1 MKTKFLAQ
9 LLLSTCLISSCTSED
24 IEFSDVNEQGSIET
38 TTLDIDEAKSLL
50 QEFVADAFTK
60 SNTSFTIKEHK
71 LKTLYI
77 DNTETLPVTVRD
89 TIPVYEF
96 TTETDGQEGYSVV
109 VGDKRVEKVLISVPS
124 GLLSD
129 TSFIEPLRL
138 YYRDIPMLI
147 QQDLNQYYA
156 ETQEKAIQTKMSVEA
171 CYKDLPTLWSQGY
184 PYNEKCPIK
193 CYDHALAG
201 CNAIAIAQILAYHRV
216 PTNLNWI
223 TQMTKSPL
231 AAQRTAAEKLYLPVK
246 PYIGTARLANLQETA
261 AIEGLLVDLDKDGMP
276 EALASLTLTEVVA
289 SLKEKNQQYAALTEQ
304 RTNAQADNP
313 VESAK
318 KIRLRMDE
326 EYDEMTT
333 YAFAQSVVKPTAT
346 TATFINRLNTL
357 IDETNALYNQRIAQ
371 AKAAAKKQ
379 ADSESPSEI

>member
-1 MKTKFLAQ
+1 MEKITKVK
-9 LLLSTCLISSCTSED
+9 D
-24 IEFSDVNEQGSIET
+24 INI
-38 TTLDIDEAKSLL
+38 
-50 QEFVADAFTK
+50 TK
-60 SNTSFTIKEHK
+60 LNNAE
-71 LKTLYI
+71 
-77 DNTETLPVTVRD
+77 
-89 TIPVYEF
+89 
-96 TTETDGQEGYSVV
+96 
-109 VGDKRVEKVLISVPS
+109 
-124 GLLSD
+124 
-129 TSFIEPLRL
+129 
-138 YYRDIPMLI
+138 YRTFMARYGNL
-147 QQDLNQYYA
+147 
-156 ETQEKAIQTKMSVEA
+156 
-171 CYKDLPTLWSQGY
+171 
-184 PYNEKCPIK
+184 
-193 CYDHALAG
+193 LAG
-201 CNAIAIAQILAYHRV
+201 GGGDSESPDEISFDPNDPLGIPQELRTAFAADFALLTDAVNQSSASEETAQMSALDKERDDLLIFI
-216 PTNLNWI
+216 TSTI

-231 AAQRTAAEKLYLPVK
+231 AA
-246 PYIGTARLANLQETA
+246 
-261 AIEGLLVDLDKDGMP
+261 
-276 EALASLTLTEVVA
+276 LTLTEVVA